1 MVDIVLD
8 FLYDISERAKK
19 AFLTK
24 RDKLISALITLILGL
39 SPVGGFYPF
48 PWAYFLAKDKDDE
61 FILAALCFCLF
72 VNGGGLL
79 GITVAIGLY
88 AFKRLLP
95 KGATH
100 PFIKI
105 ITATVVAAFLCM
117 AEIQSGVYGFA
128 KSVATMSLI
137 PLFTLLYGLYL
148 TPMERGGIASKQA
161 GAAALLYSLALFF
174 SKALPWEAPVWVA
187 VILISLVAARD
198 GGMLCGGFF
207 GFCVGLSCGAPCS
220 AAGAICGLCAG
231 LLFTAG
237 GAIAIPLGCL
247 AGLFSGLYFYG
258 AEDIPRLMLCFLTA
272 GICYFV
278 FGNRIRI
285 LPKDEEKILV
295 KEREK
300 STYPFEKAFSE
311 LSESALIASGNK
323 DGAARIATDYAAFS
337 ALLREAKLKEDDEY
351 KEDTRLSEKTEI
363 LLKGAGLYAETVR
376 VSGGRRKRI
385 EAEGIAIDRLNLSSD
400 QLKMLLSHALGGK
413 LKQPEFAL
421 KNGKATLFME
431 SAPLYR
437 IECSKST
444 LCKKGEKLSGDTAS
458 FFSDNGYFYSLIS
471 DGMGSGKE
479 AAVSSRLTGVFLEKL
494 LLAGADRYSALSL
507 LNGYLASRE
516 TEVFATV
523 DLFEADLY
531 TGRGMI
537 LKAGAA
543 PTLLMR
549 DGKCKRLE
557 LESAPMGIIREI
569 GAKQLSFTLKVGDV
583 IVMFSDGVC
592 GDGNGEETAV
602 ALTSFSS
609 DASTATIA
617 SALLTEAVKRT
628 GKKDDMSIAVIKI
641 TKG

>member
-1 MVDIVLD
+1 MVDMVLD
-8 FLYDISERAKK
+8 FLYDLSAK
-19 AFLTK
+19 TK
-24 RDKLISALITLILGL
+24 ETFFSKKDKLFSALITLMLGL
-39 SPVGGFYPF
+39 SPVGGLYPF
-48 PWAYFLAKDKDDE
+48 PWAYFLAKEKNDE
-61 FILAALCFCLF
+61 VILACLCFCLF
-72 VNGGGLL
+72 INGGGLL

-100 PFIKI
+100 PFIRL

-117 AEIQSGVYGFA
+117 GHIESGVYGFA

-148 TPMERGGIASKQA
+148 TPTEKGGVAPKQA
-161 GAAALLYSLALFF
+161 GLAAIIYSLALFF
-174 SKALPWEAPVWVA
+174 AKTLPWEAPVWVA

-220 AAGAICGLCAG
+220 AAGAICGLCTG

-237 GAIAIPLGCL
+237 GAIAVPLGCL
-247 AGLFSGLYFYG
+247 AGLFSGLCFYG
-258 AEDIPRLMLCFLTA
+258 AEDMPKLMLCFFTA

-278 FGNRIRI
+278 FGNKISI
-285 LPKDEEKILV
+285 LPKDDKILV
-295 KEREK
+295 KDGRK
-300 STYPFEKAFSE
+300 STHPFEKVFYE

-323 DGAARIATDYAAFS
+323 DGAARVATDYAAFS
-337 ALLREAKLKEDDEY
+337 ALLREAKLKEDDEE
-351 KEDTRLSEKTEI
+351 KEDTRLAERAEI
-363 LLKGAGLYAETVR
+363 LLKGAGLYAEAVR
-376 VSGGRRKRI
+376 VTGGRRKRL
-385 EAEGIAIDRLNLSSD
+385 EAEGIAIDRLSLSSE

-431 SAPLYR
+431 SAPLFR
-437 IECSKST
+437 IECSKSA
-444 LCKKGEKLSGDTAS
+444 LCKKGEKLSGDTVS

-479 AAVSSRLTGVFLEKL
+479 AAVSSQLTGVFLEKL
-494 LLAGADRYSALSL
+494 LIAGADRYSALTL

-531 TGRGMI
+531 TGRGMF

-543 PTLLMR
+543 PSLLMR

-569 GAKQLSFTLKVGDV
+569 GAKQLSFTLKDSDL

-592 GDGNGEETAV
+592 GDGNCEETAAV
-602 ALTSFSS
+602 LAGFSPE
-609 DASTATIA
+609 ASTATIA
-617 SALLTEAVKRT
+617 SALLAEAVKRT